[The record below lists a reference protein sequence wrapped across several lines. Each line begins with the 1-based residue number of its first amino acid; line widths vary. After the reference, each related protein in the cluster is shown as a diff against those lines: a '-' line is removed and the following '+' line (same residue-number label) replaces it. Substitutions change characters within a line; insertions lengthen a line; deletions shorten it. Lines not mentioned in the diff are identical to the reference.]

1 MSVTLSPLS
10 PEGELNIGPH
20 RSPAEFMRDLRMAVH
35 EKKKSTLKLSSVN
48 YKHNCKEKCRL
59 IFLELSN

>member
-35 EKKKSTLKLSSVN
+35 EKKNQLLSYQVPIINIIAKKSAD
-48 YKHNCKEKCRL
+48 
-59 IFLELSN
+59 